1 MVKIVTGRIN
11 SYKTTRLKN
20 YYDINKI
27 GDGFIAL
34 KTMKDNLV
42 YKYDLVQLSDGLVI
56 PFIIRDIFDDNKKEV
71 LYELGPYR
79 FYKEAFKIVEDKIG
93 EFVIKGIEPIFLD
106 EISLLELND
115 LGFSKVLK
123 RLLDKN
129 IDLCLVIRE
138 DLLDKVLE
146 KFKIKNYEIIMG
158 ENNV

>member
-1 MVKIVTGRIN
+1 MVKIVTGKIN
-11 SYKTTRLKN
+11 SFKTTRLKK
-20 YYDINKI
+20 YYELTKI

-71 LYELGPYR
+71 LYKLGPYN
-79 FYKEAFKIVEDKIG
+79 FYKEAFEIVEEKIE
-93 EFVIKGIEPIFLD
+93 EFIIKGIEPIFLD
-106 EISLLELND
+106 EISLLELSD
-115 LGFSKVLK
+115 LGFNKVLK
-123 RLLDKN
+123 KLLDKE

-146 KFKIKNYEIIMG
+146 KFKIKNYEIFMG